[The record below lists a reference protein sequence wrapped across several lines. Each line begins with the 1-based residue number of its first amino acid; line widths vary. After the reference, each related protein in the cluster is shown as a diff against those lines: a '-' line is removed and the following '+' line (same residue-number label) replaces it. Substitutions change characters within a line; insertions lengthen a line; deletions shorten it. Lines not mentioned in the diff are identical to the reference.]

1 VKERCKELRKES
13 GIVLEI
19 VEREALKVGK
29 DYFLLFLL
37 KFN

>member
-29 DYFLLFLL
+29 DLFSSLSAYFS
-37 KFN
+37 